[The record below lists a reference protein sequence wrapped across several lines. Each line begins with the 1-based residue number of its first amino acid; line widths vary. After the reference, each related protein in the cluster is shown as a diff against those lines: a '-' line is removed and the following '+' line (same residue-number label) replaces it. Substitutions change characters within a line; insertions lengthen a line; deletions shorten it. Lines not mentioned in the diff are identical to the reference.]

1 MKMRLPAIALL
12 FAALSSGQSRSGQGG
27 LAVHIKA
34 ACELR
39 NVRTALTENVTEDG
53 WTRASGITTF
63 LYLIRTDRLTG
74 SGDIRL
80 AFPALPPEAELSW
93 TAQAGAAG
101 RAVPSGPASR
111 TTVAE
116 VICFGA
122 GSRSANSGET
132 GVAVWKA
139 RWPSLEAGSEP
150 VAVSPI
156 ITCR

>member
-1 MKMRLPAIALL
+1 MKMRLPALALL

-27 LAVHIKA
+27 LAVRIES

-39 NVRTALTENVTEDG
+39 NVRTALTEFVTEDG
-53 WTRASGITTF
+53 WTRASGIATF

-74 SGDIRL
+74 SGEIRL
-80 AFPALPPEAELSW
+80 AFPALPPGAELSW
-93 TAQAGAAG
+93 TAEAGAAG
-101 RAVPSGPASR
+101 SPVPSGPAIR
-111 TTVAE
+111 TTLAE
-116 VICFGA
+116 IIRFGA

-139 RWPSLEAGSEP
+139 RWPSLAAGPEP
-150 VAVSPI
+150 VAVSLI